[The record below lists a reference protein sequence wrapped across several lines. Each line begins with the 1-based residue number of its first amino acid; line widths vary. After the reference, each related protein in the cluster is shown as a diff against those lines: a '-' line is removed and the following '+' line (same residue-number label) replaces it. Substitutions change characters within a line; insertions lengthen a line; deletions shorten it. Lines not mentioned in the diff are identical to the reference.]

1 MRALELL
8 PAIDIKNG
16 KSVRLK
22 QADLD
27 SAEQYEN
34 PNVVLSDFVAK
45 GAKWVHLVDLDA
57 AFQSGSNSELIQELI
72 SVSPIKI
79 QLSGGIINENTL
91 QKALSTKADRINIA
105 TAALQN
111 IDWVVKAIKS
121 NNERL
126 MIGLDIND
134 GVLVARGSGAVIGDP
149 FEYIKTLDM
158 AGCKRY
164 AIKSNNERLMI
175 GLDINDGV
183 LVARGSGEV
192 IGDPF
197 EYIKTLDMAGCKR
210 YVVTD
215 NSTDG
220 ELSGPNLDLLDKVLK
235 STKSLIIAS
244 GGISKLS
251 DLKDLREMGLDG
263 VIVGKALYVGAIDI
277 SAAIKTCYQ

>member
-22 QADLD
+22 QAVLD

-57 AFQSGSNSELIQELI
+57 AFQSGSNSELIQALI

-79 QLSGGIINENTL
+79 QLSGGIINETTL

-121 NNERL
+121 
-126 MIGLDIND
+126 
-134 GVLVARGSGAVIGDP
+134 S
-149 FEYIKTLDM
+149 
-158 AGCKRY
+158 
-164 AIKSNNERLMI
+164 NERLMI

-263 VIVGKALYVGAIDI
+263 VIVGKALYVGAIEI

>member
-1 MRALELL
+1 MGILEFL

-22 QADLD
+22 QADLN
-27 SAEQYEN
+27 SVEQHES
-34 PNVVLSDFVAK
+34 PSSVLSDFVAK

-57 AFQSGSNSELIQELI
+57 AFKSGSNSELIQDLI
-72 SVSPIKI
+72 EASPIKI
-79 QLSGGIINENTL
+79 QLSGGIVDEHSL
-91 QKALSTKADRINIA
+91 HKALSTKANRINIA

-121 NNERL
+121 NSERL
-126 MIGLDIND
+126 TIGLDIDN
-134 GVLVARGSGAVIGDP
+134 
-149 FEYIKTLDM
+149 
-158 AGCKRY
+158 
-164 AIKSNNERLMI
+164 
-175 GLDINDGV
+175 GV

-197 EYIKTLDMAGCKR
+197 EFIKTLDMAGCKR

-220 ELSGPNLDLLDKVLK
+220 ELNGPNLDLLEKVLK
-235 STKSLIIAS
+235 STKSKIIAS

-263 VIVGKALYVGAIDI
+263 VIVGKALYVGAIEI

>member
-1 MRALELL
+1 MGILEFI
-8 PAIDIKNG
+8 PAIDVKNG

-22 QADLD
+22 QADLN
-27 SAEQYEN
+27 SAEQHES
-34 PNVVLSDFVAK
+34 PSSVLSDFVAK

-57 AFQSGSNSELIQELI
+57 AFKSGSNSELIQDLI
-72 SVSPIKI
+72 EASPIKI
-79 QLSGGIINENTL
+79 QLSGGIVDEYSL
-91 QKALSTKADRINIA
+91 HKALSTKANRINIA

-121 NNERL
+121 NSERL
-126 MIGLDIND
+126 TIGLDIDN
-134 GVLVARGSGAVIGDP
+134 
-149 FEYIKTLDM
+149 
-158 AGCKRY
+158 
-164 AIKSNNERLMI
+164 
-175 GLDINDGV
+175 GV

-197 EYIKTLDMAGCKR
+197 EFIKTLDMAGCKR

-220 ELSGPNLDLLDKVLK
+220 ELNGPNLDLLEKVLK
-235 STKSLIIAS
+235 STKSKIIAS

-263 VIVGKALYVGAIDI
+263 VIVGKALYVGAIEI

>member
-57 AFQSGSNSELIQELI
+57 AFQSGRNSELIQELI
-72 SVSPIKI
+72 SVSPIKS
-79 QLSGGIINENTL
+79 QRSGGIINENTL

-111 IDWVVKAIKS
+111 IDWVVK
-121 NNERL
+121 
-126 MIGLDIND
+126 
-134 GVLVARGSGAVIGDP
+134 
-149 FEYIKTLDM
+149 
-158 AGCKRY
+158 

>member
-1 MRALELL
+1 L
-8 PAIDIKNG
+8 N
-16 KSVRLK
+16 
-22 QADLD
+22 
-27 SAEQYEN
+27 SAEQHQS
-34 PNVVLSDFVAK
+34 PSSVLSDFVAK

-57 AFQSGSNSELIQELI
+57 AFKSGSNSELIQDLI
-72 SVSPIKI
+72 EASPIKI
-79 QLSGGIINENTL
+79 QLSGGIVDEYSL
-91 QKALSTKADRINIA
+91 HKALSTKANRINIA

-121 NNERL
+121 NSERL
-126 MIGLDIND
+126 TIGLDIDN
-134 GVLVARGSGAVIGDP
+134 
-149 FEYIKTLDM
+149 
-158 AGCKRY
+158 
-164 AIKSNNERLMI
+164 
-175 GLDINDGV
+175 GV

-197 EYIKTLDMAGCKR
+197 EFIKTLDMAGCKR

-220 ELSGPNLDLLDKVLK
+220 ELNGPNLDLLEKVLK
-235 STKSLIIAS
+235 STKSKIIAS

-263 VIVGKALYVGAIDI
+263 VIVGKALYVGAIEI

>member
-72 SVSPIKI
+72 SVSSIKI
-79 QLSGGIINENTL
+79 QLSGGIINEITL

-111 IDWVVKAIKS
+111 IDWVVK
-121 NNERL
+121 
-126 MIGLDIND
+126 
-134 GVLVARGSGAVIGDP
+134 
-149 FEYIKTLDM
+149 
-158 AGCKRY
+158 

-263 VIVGKALYVGAIDI
+263 VIVGKALYVGAIEI

>member
-79 QLSGGIINENTL
+79 QLSGGIINESTL

-126 MIGLDIND
+126 
-134 GVLVARGSGAVIGDP
+134 
-149 FEYIKTLDM
+149 T
-158 AGCKRY
+158 
-164 AIKSNNERLMI
+164 I

-197 EYIKTLDMAGCKR
+197 EYIQTLDMAGCKR

-263 VIVGKALYVGAIDI
+263 VIVGKALYVGAIEI

>member
-1 MRALELL
+1 MGILEFI
-8 PAIDIKNG
+8 PAIDVKNG

-22 QADLD
+22 QADLN
-27 SAEQYEN
+27 SAEQHQS
-34 PNVVLSDFVAK
+34 PSSVLSDFVAK

-57 AFQSGSNSELIQELI
+57 AFKSGSNSELIQDLI
-72 SVSPIKI
+72 EASPIKI
-79 QLSGGIINENTL
+79 QLSGGIVDEYSL
-91 QKALSTKADRINIA
+91 HKALSTKANRINIA

-111 IDWVVKAIKS
+111 IDWVVKTIKS
-121 NNERL
+121 NSERL
-126 MIGLDIND
+126 TIGLDIDN
-134 GVLVARGSGAVIGDP
+134 
-149 FEYIKTLDM
+149 
-158 AGCKRY
+158 
-164 AIKSNNERLMI
+164 
-175 GLDINDGV
+175 GV

-197 EYIKTLDMAGCKR
+197 EFIKTLDMAGCKR

-220 ELSGPNLDLLDKVLK
+220 ELNGPNLDLLEKVLK
-235 STKSLIIAS
+235 STKSKIIAS

-263 VIVGKALYVGAIDI
+263 VIVGKALYVGAIEI

>member
-134 GVLVARGSGAVIGDP
+134 GVLVARGSG
-149 FEYIKTLDM
+149 
-158 AGCKRY
+158 
-164 AIKSNNERLMI
+164 
-175 GLDINDGV
+175 
-183 LVARGSGEV
+183 EV

-197 EYIKTLDMAGCKR
+197 EYIKNLDMAGCKR

-251 DLKDLREMGLDG
+251 DLKDLREMGMDG

>member
-1 MRALELL
+1 MSILELL

-22 QADLD
+22 QAKLD
-27 SAEQYEN
+27 SAEQYET

-57 AFQSGSNSELIQELI
+57 AFNSGSNSDLIQNLI
-72 SVSPIKI
+72 GASPIKV
-79 QLSGGIINENTL
+79 QLSGGIINEDSL

-105 TAALQN
+105 TAALQS

-121 NNERL
+121 NDQRL
-126 MIGLDIND
+126 TIGLDIDN
-134 GVLVARGSGAVIGDP
+134 
-149 FEYIKTLDM
+149 
-158 AGCKRY
+158 
-164 AIKSNNERLMI
+164 
-175 GLDINDGV
+175 GV

-197 EYIKTLDMAGCKR
+197 EYIKILDMAGCKR

-220 ELSGPNLDLLDKVLK
+220 ELNGPNLDLLEKVLK
-235 STKSLIIAS
+235 STKSMIIAS
-244 GGISKLS
+244 GGVSKLS
-251 DLKDLREMGLDG
+251 DLKDLRQMGLDG
-263 VIVGKALYVGAIDI
+263 VIVGKALYVGTIDI

>member
-1 MRALELL
+1 MSILELL

-22 QADLD
+22 QADFD
-27 SAEQYEN
+27 SAEQHES
-34 PNVVLSDFVAK
+34 PSVVLSDFVAK
-45 GAKWVHLVDLDA
+45 GAKWIHLVDLDA
-57 AFQSGSNSELIQELI
+57 AFKSGSNSDLIQNLI
-72 SVSPIKI
+72 ASSPIKI
-79 QLSGGIINENTL
+79 QLSGGIINEDSL

-111 IDWVVKAIKS
+111 IDWVIKAIKS
-121 NNERL
+121 NNDRL
-126 MIGLDIND
+126 TIGLDIDN
-134 GVLVARGSGAVIGDP
+134 
-149 FEYIKTLDM
+149 
-158 AGCKRY
+158 
-164 AIKSNNERLMI
+164 
-175 GLDINDGV
+175 GV

-220 ELSGPNLDLLDKVLK
+220 ELNGPNLDLLDKVLK
-235 STKSLIIAS
+235 STKSMIIAS

>member
-1 MRALELL
+1 MGILEFL

-22 QADLD
+22 QADLN
-27 SAEQYEN
+27 SAEQHES
-34 PNVVLSDFVAK
+34 PSSVLSDFVAK

-57 AFQSGSNSELIQELI
+57 AFKSGSNSELIQDLI
-72 SVSPIKI
+72 EASPIKI
-79 QLSGGIINENTL
+79 QLSGGIVDEYSLN
-91 QKALSTKADRINIA
+91 KALSTKANRINIA
-105 TAALQN
+105 TAALQS
-111 IDWVVKAIKS
+111 IDWVVKTIKS
-121 NNERL
+121 NSERL
-126 MIGLDIND
+126 TIGLDIDN
-134 GVLVARGSGAVIGDP
+134 
-149 FEYIKTLDM
+149 
-158 AGCKRY
+158 
-164 AIKSNNERLMI
+164 
-175 GLDINDGV
+175 GV

-197 EYIKTLDMAGCKR
+197 EFIKTLDMAGCKR

-220 ELSGPNLDLLDKVLK
+220 ELNGPNLDLLEKVLK
-235 STKSLIIAS
+235 STKSKIIAS

-263 VIVGKALYVGAIDI
+263 VIVGKALYVGAIEI

>member
-1 MRALELL
+1 MGILEFL

-22 QADLD
+22 KADLN
-27 SAEQYEN
+27 SAEQHES
-34 PNVVLSDFVAK
+34 PSSVLSDFVAK

-57 AFQSGSNSELIQELI
+57 AFKTGSNSELIQDLI
-72 SVSPIKI
+72 EASPIKI
-79 QLSGGIINENTL
+79 QLSGGIVDEHSL
-91 QKALSTKADRINIA
+91 HKALSTKANRINIA

-121 NNERL
+121 NSERL
-126 MIGLDIND
+126 TIGLDIDN
-134 GVLVARGSGAVIGDP
+134 
-149 FEYIKTLDM
+149 
-158 AGCKRY
+158 
-164 AIKSNNERLMI
+164 
-175 GLDINDGV
+175 GV

-197 EYIKTLDMAGCKR
+197 EFIKTLDMAGCKR

-220 ELSGPNLDLLDKVLK
+220 ELNGPNLDLLEKVLK
-235 STKSLIIAS
+235 STKSKIIAS

-263 VIVGKALYVGAIDI
+263 VIVGKALYVGAIEI

>member
-1 MRALELL
+1 MSILELL

-22 QADLD
+22 QADFD
-27 SAEQYEN
+27 SAEQYES
-34 PNVVLSDFVAK
+34 PNVVLSDFIAK
-45 GAKWVHLVDLDA
+45 GATWVHLVDLDA
-57 AFQSGSNSELIQELI
+57 AFKSGSNSDLIQNLI
-72 SVSPIKI
+72 AASPIKI
-79 QLSGGIINENTL
+79 QLSGGIINEDSL
-91 QKALSTKADRINIA
+91 QKALSTKSDRINIA

-126 MIGLDIND
+126 TIGLDIDD
-134 GVLVARGSGAVIGDP
+134 GVLI
-149 FEYIKTLDM
+149 
-158 AGCKRY
+158 
-164 AIKSNNERLMI
+164 
-175 GLDINDGV
+175 
-183 LVARGSGEV
+183 ARGSGEV

-197 EYIKTLDMAGCKR
+197 EYIKTLDTAGCKR

-220 ELSGPNLDLLDKVLK
+220 ELNGPNLDLLARVLK
-235 STKSLIIAS
+235 STKSMIIAS

>member
-1 MRALELL
+1 MGILEFL

-22 QADLD
+22 QADLN
-27 SAEQYEN
+27 SAEQHES
-34 PNVVLSDFVAK
+34 PSSVLSDFVAK

-57 AFQSGSNSELIQELI
+57 AFKSGSNSELIQDLI
-72 SVSPIKI
+72 EASPIKI
-79 QLSGGIINENTL
+79 QLSGGIVDEHSL
-91 QKALSTKADRINIA
+91 HKALSTKANRINIA

-111 IDWVVKAIKS
+111 IDWVVKTIKS
-121 NNERL
+121 NSERL
-126 MIGLDIND
+126 TIGLDIDN
-134 GVLVARGSGAVIGDP
+134 
-149 FEYIKTLDM
+149 
-158 AGCKRY
+158 
-164 AIKSNNERLMI
+164 
-175 GLDINDGV
+175 GV

-197 EYIKTLDMAGCKR
+197 EFIKTLDMAGCKR

-220 ELSGPNLDLLDKVLK
+220 ELNGPNLDLLEKVLK
-235 STKSLIIAS
+235 STKSKIIAS

-263 VIVGKALYVGAIDI
+263 VIVGKALYVGAIEI

>member
-134 GVLVARGSGAVIGDP
+134 GVLVARGSG
-149 FEYIKTLDM
+149 
-158 AGCKRY
+158 
-164 AIKSNNERLMI
+164 
-175 GLDINDGV
+175 
-183 LVARGSGEV
+183 EV

-197 EYIKTLDMAGCKR
+197 ESIKPWDMAGCMR

-263 VIVGKALYVGAIDI
+263 VIVGKALYVGAIEI

>member
-1 MRALELL
+1 MSILELL

-22 QADLD
+22 QAKLD
-27 SAEQYEN
+27 SVEQYET

-57 AFQSGSNSELIQELI
+57 AFNSGSNSDLIQNLI
-72 SVSPIKI
+72 AASPIKV
-79 QLSGGIINENTL
+79 QLSGGIINEDSL

-105 TAALQN
+105 TAALQS

-121 NNERL
+121 NDQRL
-126 MIGLDIND
+126 TIGLDIDN
-134 GVLVARGSGAVIGDP
+134 
-149 FEYIKTLDM
+149 
-158 AGCKRY
+158 
-164 AIKSNNERLMI
+164 
-175 GLDINDGV
+175 GV

-197 EYIKTLDMAGCKR
+197 EYIKILDMAGCKR

-220 ELSGPNLDLLDKVLK
+220 ELNGPNLDLLEKVLK
-235 STKSLIIAS
+235 STKSMIIAS
-244 GGISKLS
+244 GGVSKLS
-251 DLKDLREMGLDG
+251 DLKDLRQMGLDG
-263 VIVGKALYVGAIDI
+263 VIVGKALYVGTIDI

>member
-134 GVLVARGSGAVIGDP
+134 GVLVARGSG
-149 FEYIKTLDM
+149 
-158 AGCKRY
+158 
-164 AIKSNNERLMI
+164 
-175 GLDINDGV
+175 
-183 LVARGSGEV
+183 EV

-197 EYIKTLDMAGCKR
+197 DYIKTLDMAGCKR

-263 VIVGKALYVGAIDI
+263 VIVGKALYVGAIEI

>member
-27 SAEQYEN
+27 SAAQYEN

-72 SVSPIKI
+72 NISPIKI
-79 QLSGGIINENTL
+79 QLSGGIINETTL

-111 IDWVVKAIKS
+111 IDWVVK
-121 NNERL
+121 
-126 MIGLDIND
+126 
-134 GVLVARGSGAVIGDP
+134 
-149 FEYIKTLDM
+149 
-158 AGCKRY
+158 

-263 VIVGKALYVGAIDI
+263 VIVGKALYVGAIEI

>member
-1 MRALELL
+1 MGILEFL

-22 QADLD
+22 QADLN
-27 SAEQYEN
+27 SAEQHES
-34 PNVVLSDFVAK
+34 PSSVLSDFVAK

-57 AFQSGSNSELIQELI
+57 AFKSGSNSELIQDLI
-72 SVSPIKI
+72 EASPIKI
-79 QLSGGIINENTL
+79 QISGGIVDEHSL
-91 QKALSTKADRINIA
+91 HKALSTKANRINIA

-121 NNERL
+121 NSERL
-126 MIGLDIND
+126 TIGLDIDN
-134 GVLVARGSGAVIGDP
+134 
-149 FEYIKTLDM
+149 
-158 AGCKRY
+158 
-164 AIKSNNERLMI
+164 
-175 GLDINDGV
+175 GV

-197 EYIKTLDMAGCKR
+197 EFIKTLDMAGCKR

-220 ELSGPNLDLLDKVLK
+220 ELNGPNLDLLEKVLK
-235 STKSLIIAS
+235 STKSKIIAS

-263 VIVGKALYVGAIDI
+263 VIVGKALYVGAIEI

>member
-1 MRALELL
+1 MGILEFL

-22 QADLD
+22 QADLN
-27 SAEQYEN
+27 SAEQHES
-34 PNVVLSDFVAK
+34 PSSVLSDFVAK

-57 AFQSGSNSELIQELI
+57 AFKSGSNSELIQDLI
-72 SVSPIKI
+72 EASPIKI
-79 QLSGGIINENTL
+79 QLSGGIFDEHSL
-91 QKALSTKADRINIA
+91 HKALSTKANRINIA

-121 NNERL
+121 NSERL
-126 MIGLDIND
+126 TIGLDIDN
-134 GVLVARGSGAVIGDP
+134 
-149 FEYIKTLDM
+149 
-158 AGCKRY
+158 
-164 AIKSNNERLMI
+164 
-175 GLDINDGV
+175 GV

-197 EYIKTLDMAGCKR
+197 EFIKTLDMAGCKR

-220 ELSGPNLDLLDKVLK
+220 ELNGPNLDLLEKVLK
-235 STKSLIIAS
+235 STKSKIIAS

-263 VIVGKALYVGAIDI
+263 VIVGKALYVGAIEI

>member
-1 MRALELL
+1 MGILEFL

-22 QADLD
+22 QADLN
-27 SAEQYEN
+27 SAEQHES
-34 PNVVLSDFVAK
+34 PSSVLSDFVAK

-57 AFQSGSNSELIQELI
+57 AFKSGSNSELIQDLI
-72 SVSPIKI
+72 EASPIKI
-79 QLSGGIINENTL
+79 QLSGGIIDEYSL
-91 QKALSTKADRINIA
+91 YKALSTKANRINIA

-121 NNERL
+121 NSERL
-126 MIGLDIND
+126 TIGLDIDN
-134 GVLVARGSGAVIGDP
+134 
-149 FEYIKTLDM
+149 
-158 AGCKRY
+158 
-164 AIKSNNERLMI
+164 
-175 GLDINDGV
+175 GV

-197 EYIKTLDMAGCKR
+197 EFIKTLDMAGCKR

-220 ELSGPNLDLLDKVLK
+220 ELNGPNLDLLEKVLK
-235 STKSLIIAS
+235 STKSKIIAS

-263 VIVGKALYVGAIDI
+263 VIVGKALYVGAIEI

>member
-1 MRALELL
+1 MDILEFL

-22 QADLD
+22 QADLN
-27 SAEQYEN
+27 SAEQHES
-34 PNVVLSDFVAK
+34 PSSVLSDFVAK

-57 AFQSGSNSELIQELI
+57 AFKSGSNSELIQDLI
-72 SVSPIKI
+72 EASPIKI
-79 QLSGGIINENTL
+79 QLSGGIVDEHSL
-91 QKALSTKADRINIA
+91 HKALSTKANRINIA

-121 NNERL
+121 NSERL
-126 MIGLDIND
+126 TIGLDIDN
-134 GVLVARGSGAVIGDP
+134 
-149 FEYIKTLDM
+149 
-158 AGCKRY
+158 
-164 AIKSNNERLMI
+164 
-175 GLDINDGV
+175 GV

-197 EYIKTLDMAGCKR
+197 EFIKTLDMAGCKR

-220 ELSGPNLDLLDKVLK
+220 ELNGPNLDLLEKVLK
-235 STKSLIIAS
+235 STKSKIIAS

-263 VIVGKALYVGAIDI
+263 VIVGKALYVGAIEI